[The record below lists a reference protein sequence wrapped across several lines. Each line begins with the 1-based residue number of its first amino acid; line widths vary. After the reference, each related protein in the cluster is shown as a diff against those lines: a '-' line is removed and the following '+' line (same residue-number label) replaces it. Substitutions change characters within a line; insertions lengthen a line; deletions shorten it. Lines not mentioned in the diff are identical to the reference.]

1 MLADASNHSI
11 GINVTAKSTREFS
24 MFSDLVKAKSP
35 AWKNRGV
42 SHNFAI
48 HAGRQCTAAHEQHT
62 VGSRG
67 QVIEQIQ
74 VRAKITGSETVFS
87 EVITNVRY

>member
-1 MLADASNHSI
+1 
-11 GINVTAKSTREFS
+11 
-24 MFSDLVKAKSP
+24 MFSDLVKSKSP

-48 HAGRQCTAAHEQHT
+48 HAGRQCNAAHEQRT

-67 QVIEQIQ
+67 QVIEQI
-74 VRAKITGSETVFS
+74 
-87 EVITNVRY
+87 